1 MAQQWKV
8 GKRHQQHL
16 RSGQRTDMRFDMFRH
31 FFQTSGHAGD
41 LVAFHFFKSES
52 FHSMNH
58 VCLCLAVYGQ
68 CFIHPIQRD
77 QFCPSTAS
85 QRIFKKMQLP
95 WSWRITSLHGGW
107 AHTHTHTHVTHTHAE
122 KICIYIYMYIYI
134 YIASIALVKWNLRSS
149 VHFLRRMFLTVL
161 CVSLGFRE
169 PAEQVLYRRGLRT
182 VQRMA
187 PRPEMCWQ
195 LLHNIPIMYCQII
208 MLWYVMYSA
217 NFWT

>member
-1 MAQQWKV
+1 MSC
-8 GKRHQQHL
+8 GLRTMLHPPNPKR
-16 RSGQRTDMRFDMFRH
+16 
-31 FFQTSGHAGD
+31 
-41 LVAFHFFKSES
+41 
-52 FHSMNH
+52 
-58 VCLCLAVYGQ
+58 
-68 CFIHPIQRD
+68 PILSVNCEPADIQKD
-77 QFCPSTAS
+77 AAAMIVKNYQSAWG
-85 QRIFKKMQLP
+85 MGA
-95 WSWRITSLHGGW
+95 H
-107 AHTHTHTHVTHTHAE
+107 AHTHTRYTHTLR
-122 KICIYIYMYIYI
+122 KNIYIYIYMYIYI